1 MQSRRNKIC
10 YTDDDGS
17 GQRVYYDTANTGE
30 WCSGA
35 VVYDMIGFL
44 GFSLYLEILSFR
56 LGLLQLETTI
66 MYRSEYRIY
75 VSYVVVILKV
85 FHILRINSI
94 RVGGVGLVWRYNST
108 FCLN

>member
-17 GQRVYYDTANTGE
+17 GQKVYYDTANTGE
-30 WCSGA
+30 RCSGA
-35 VVYDMIGFL
+35 IVYDMIEFL

-66 MYRSEYRIY
+66 MYRSEYRI
-75 VSYVVVILKV
+75 YVVVILKV